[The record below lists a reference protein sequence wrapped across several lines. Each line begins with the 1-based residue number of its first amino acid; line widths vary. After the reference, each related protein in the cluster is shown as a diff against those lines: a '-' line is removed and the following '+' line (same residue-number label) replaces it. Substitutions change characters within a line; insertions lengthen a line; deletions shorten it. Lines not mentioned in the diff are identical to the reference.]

1 MKFINNNF
9 AVIGQIQ
16 PSDIIE
22 LKKHN
27 FSVIVNNRPDN
38 EATNQPLSKEIEE
51 IAKQHQ
57 IHYYHIPVSGM
68 SSEHINALK
77 TVLAKHQNEKILG
90 FCASGNRASM
100 LYMMAN
106 PK

>member
-51 IAKQHQ
+51 IAKQ
-57 IHYYHIPVSGM
+57 
-68 SSEHINALK
+68 
-77 TVLAKHQNEKILG
+77 KILD

-100 LYMMAN
+100 IYMMAN
-106 PK
+106 QK

>member
-1 MKFINNNF
+1 MN
-9 AVIGQIQ
+9 
-16 PSDIIE
+16 
-22 LKKHN
+22 KHN

-38 EATNQPLSKEIEE
+38 EATNQPLSKKIEE

-57 IHYYHIPVSGM
+57 IHYYHVPVTEIPPD
-68 SSEHINALK
+68 HINALK

-100 LYMMAN
+100 LYIMAN
-106 PK
+106 QK